1 MQTLQDFLK
10 ITKTICKTLIY
21 IALCICLTVNLSACK
36 SVRIDHQALETSQKE
51 LELCNK
57 IYSIAKRKQKIVD
70 SENSGTDNNN
80 SKDSSKNKS
89 KDSSDTSKNN
99 SNNSSDT
106 SENKSED
113 KSKDSN
119 KYSKSSENSSLGNK
133 SKSKINKSIK
143 DSLLKETAKA
153 WQEVAIQCDTKF
165 AEATIKNAQIMLKIS
180 QKSSNSSSN
189 SPNNSP
195 NKIKD
200 YAKNEEESAIK
211 SIREFTHNNESLRL
225 SHDPLSQAAAGEDRL
240 AFILQTLAAKNLD
253 KKLIKLSDN
262 IASISNIFMHIA
274 GNGEDVRKK
283 TYNMP
288 VDALSSGKTRDYTS
302 TKTLDIAAITYMEC
316 AREELLAFNT
326 SMYITA
332 YNSKNE
338 VEESDNSEEEI
349 SNKSENKSENNSSNQ
364 IDNSKLK
371 NASKNNNR
379 LNEKDIVNKFKRILI
394 KLVTSRLLRAYS
406 LGYPTSES
414 SSLTYKSSK

>member
-10 ITKTICKTLIY
+10 ITKNICKTLIY
-21 IALCICLTVNLSACK
+21 IALCICLIVDLSACK
-36 SVRIDHQALETSQKE
+36 SVRIDNQALETSQKE

-70 SENSGTDNNN
+70 SENSGTDNSKSVSS
-80 SKDSSKNKS
+80 SKDSSK
-89 KDSSDTSKNN
+89 DSSN
-99 SNNSSDT
+99 
-106 SENKSED
+106 NKSENT
-113 KSKDSN
+113 SKDR
-119 KYSKSSENSSLGNK
+119 SKNSSFGNK
-133 SKSKINKSIK
+133 SKGKISESIK
-143 DSLLKETAKA
+143 DSFLKETAKA

-165 AEATIKNAQIMLKIS
+165 AEATIKNAQIMLKLS
-180 QKSSNSSSN
+180 QKS
-189 SPNNSP
+189 NNSP

-200 YAKNEEESAIK
+200 YAKNEEISAIK

-225 SHDPLSQAAAGEDRL
+225 SHNPLAQAAAGEDRL

-288 VDALSSGKTRDYTS
+288 VDALSSGKTRDYT
-302 TKTLDIAAITYMEC
+302 TGKTLDIAAISYMEC

-349 SNKSENKSENNSSNQ
+349 SNKSENNSE
-364 IDNSKLK
+364 
-371 NASKNNNR
+371 NNR

>member
-10 ITKTICKTLIY
+10 ITKNICKTLIY

-36 SVRIDHQALETSQKE
+36 SVRIDNQALETSQKE

-70 SENSGTDNNN
+70 SENSGTDNSKSVSSSKDSSNN
-80 SKDSSKNKS
+80 KSENTSKDSSKN
-89 KDSSDTSKNN
+89 SSF
-99 SNNSSDT
+99 
-106 SENKSED
+106 
-113 KSKDSN
+113 
-119 KYSKSSENSSLGNK
+119 GNK
-133 SKSKINKSIK
+133 SKGKISESIK
-143 DSLLKETAKA
+143 YSFLKETAKA

-165 AEATIKNAQIMLKIS
+165 AEATIKNAQIMLKLS
-180 QKSSNSSSN
+180 QKSNNSS
-189 SPNNSP
+189 NNSS
-195 NKIKD
+195 NKIND
-200 YAKNEEESAIK
+200 YAKNEEISAIK

-225 SHDPLSQAAAGEDRL
+225 SHNPLAQAAAGEDRL

-288 VDALSSGKTRDYTS
+288 VDALSSGKTRDYT
-302 TKTLDIAAITYMEC
+302 TGKTLDIAAISYMEC

-338 VEESDNSEEEI
+338 VEESDNSEEE
-349 SNKSENKSENNSSNQ
+349 SNSKSENNS
-364 IDNSKLK
+364 K
-371 NASKNNNR
+371 NKR

>member
-10 ITKTICKTLIY
+10 ITKNICKTLIY

-36 SVRIDHQALETSQKE
+36 SVRIDNQALETSQKE

-70 SENSGTDNNN
+70 SENSGTDNSKSVIS
-80 SKDSSKNKS
+80 SKDA
-89 KDSSDTSKNN
+89 
-99 SNNSSDT
+99 SN
-106 SENKSED
+106 NKSENT
-113 KSKDSN
+113 SKDR
-119 KYSKSSENSSLGNK
+119 SKNSSLSNK
-133 SKSKINKSIK
+133 SKSKISESIK
-143 DSLLKETAKA
+143 DSFLKETAKA

-165 AEATIKNAQIMLKIS
+165 AEATIKNAQIMLKLS
-180 QKSSNSSSN
+180 QKSNNSS
-189 SPNNSP
+189 NNSS
-195 NKIKD
+195 NKIND
-200 YAKNEEESAIK
+200 YAKNEEISAIK

-225 SHDPLSQAAAGEDRL
+225 SHDPLAQAAAGEDRL

-274 GNGEDVRKK
+274 GSGEDVRKK

-288 VDALSSGKTRDYTS
+288 VDALSSGKTRDYT
-302 TKTLDIAAITYMEC
+302 TGKTLDIAAISYMEC

-349 SNKSENKSENNSSNQ
+349 SNKSENNSE
-364 IDNSKLK
+364 
-371 NASKNNNR
+371 NNR

>member
-10 ITKTICKTLIY
+10 ITKNICKTLIY
-21 IALCICLTVNLSACK
+21 IALCICLIVDLSACK
-36 SVRIDHQALETSQKE
+36 SVRIDNQALETSQKE

-70 SENSGTDNNN
+70 SENSGTDNSKSVSS
-80 SKDSSKNKS
+80 SKDSSN
-89 KDSSDTSKNN
+89 
-99 SNNSSDT
+99 
-106 SENKSED
+106 NKSENT
-113 KSKDSN
+113 SKDR
-119 KYSKSSENSSLGNK
+119 SKNSSFGNK
-133 SKSKINKSIK
+133 SKSKISESIK
-143 DSLLKETAKA
+143 DSFLKETAKA

-165 AEATIKNAQIMLKIS
+165 AEATIKNAQIMLKLS
-180 QKSSNSSSN
+180 QKSNNSFNNSS
-189 SPNNSP
+189 
-195 NKIKD
+195 NKIND
-200 YAKNEEESAIK
+200 YAKNEEISAIK

-225 SHDPLSQAAAGEDRL
+225 SHNPLAQAAAGEDRL

-338 VEESDNSEEEI
+338 VEESDNSEEE
-349 SNKSENKSENNSSNQ
+349 SNSKSENNS
-364 IDNSKLK
+364 K
-371 NASKNNNR
+371 NKR

-394 KLVTSRLLRAYS
+394 KLVTSRLLHAYS

>member
-10 ITKTICKTLIY
+10 ITKNICKTLIY

-36 SVRIDHQALETSQKE
+36 SVRIDNQALETSQKE

-70 SENSGTDNNN
+70 SENSGTDNNKGEN
-80 SKDSSKNKS
+80 SRKNKS
-89 KDSSDTSKNN
+89 KDSSETSKNN

-106 SENKSED
+106 SENKS
-113 KSKDSN
+113 KD
-119 KYSKSSENSSLGNK
+119 SKSSENSSLGNK
-133 SKSKINKSIK
+133 SKSKISESIK
-143 DSLLKETAKA
+143 DSFLKETAKA

-165 AEATIKNAQIMLKIS
+165 AEATIKNAQIMLKLS
-180 QKSSNSSSN
+180 QKSNNSFNNSS
-189 SPNNSP
+189 
-195 NKIKD
+195 NKIND
-200 YAKNEEESAIK
+200 YAKNEEISAIK

-225 SHDPLSQAAAGEDRL
+225 SHDPLAQAAAGEDRL

-302 TKTLDIAAITYMEC
+302 TKTLDIAAISYMEC

-338 VEESDNSEEEI
+338 VEESDNSEEE
-349 SNKSENKSENNSSNQ
+349 SNSKSENNS
-364 IDNSKLK
+364 K
-371 NASKNNNR
+371 NKR

>member
-1 MQTLQDFLK
+1 MQTLQDSLK
-10 ITKTICKTLIY
+10 ITKNICKTLIY

-36 SVRIDHQALETSQKE
+36 SVRIDNQALETSQKE

-70 SENSGTDNNN
+70 SENSGTDNSKSVIS
-80 SKDSSKNKS
+80 SKDSSN
-89 KDSSDTSKNN
+89 
-99 SNNSSDT
+99 
-106 SENKSED
+106 NKSENT
-113 KSKDSN
+113 SKDR
-119 KYSKSSENSSLGNK
+119 SKNSSFGNK
-133 SKSKINKSIK
+133 SKGKISESIK
-143 DSLLKETAKA
+143 DSFLKETAKA

-165 AEATIKNAQIMLKIS
+165 AEATIKNAQIMLKLS
-180 QKSSNSSSN
+180 QKSNNSS
-189 SPNNSP
+189 NNSS
-195 NKIKD
+195 NKIND
-200 YAKNEEESAIK
+200 YAKNEEISAIK

-225 SHDPLSQAAAGEDRL
+225 SHNPLAQAAAGEDRL

-302 TKTLDIAAITYMEC
+302 TKTLDIAAISYMEC

-349 SNKSENKSENNSSNQ
+349 SNKSENNSE
-364 IDNSKLK
+364 
-371 NASKNNNR
+371 NNR

-406 LGYPTSES
+406 LGYPTGES

>member
-89 KDSSDTSKNN
+89 KDSS
-99 SNNSSDT
+99 
-106 SENKSED
+106 
-113 KSKDSN
+113 
-119 KYSKSSENSSLGNK
+119 ENSSLGNK

-165 AEATIKNAQIMLKIS
+165 AEATIKNAQIMLKLS
-180 QKSSNSSSN
+180 QKSSNSSS
-189 SPNNSP
+189 NSP

-211 SIREFTHNNESLRL
+211 SIRDFTHNNESLRL
-225 SHDPLSQAAAGEDRL
+225 SHDPLAQAAAGEDRL

-302 TKTLDIAAITYMEC
+302 AKTLDIAAISYMEC

-338 VEESDNSEEEI
+338 VEESDNSEEESNSSDNK
-349 SNKSENKSENNSSNQ
+349 SNKSSNKS
-364 IDNSKLK
+364 D
-371 NASKNNNR
+371 NASKNSKNDNAIGNNKR
-379 LNEKDIVNKFKRILI
+379 LNEKDIVHKFKRILM

>member
-89 KDSSDTSKNN
+89 KDSS
-99 SNNSSDT
+99 
-106 SENKSED
+106 
-113 KSKDSN
+113 
-119 KYSKSSENSSLGNK
+119 ENSSLGNK

-143 DSLLKETAKA
+143 DSLLTETAKA

-165 AEATIKNAQIMLKIS
+165 AEATIKNAQIMLKLS
-180 QKSSNSSSN
+180 QKSNNLSINLSINSS
-189 SPNNSP
+189 

-225 SHDPLSQAAAGEDRL
+225 SHDPLAQAAAGEDRL

-338 VEESDNSEEEI
+338 VEESDNSEEASDNK
-349 SNKSENKSENNSSNQ
+349 SNKSSHESDNAYAYENNSSNK

-371 NASKNNNR
+371 NASKNNKR
-379 LNEKDIVNKFKRILI
+379 LNEKDIVHKFKRILM

-406 LGYPTSES
+406 LGYPTDES

>member
-10 ITKTICKTLIY
+10 ITKNICKTLIY

-36 SVRIDHQALETSQKE
+36 SVRIDNQALETSQKE

-70 SENSGTDNNN
+70 SENSGTDNSKSVIS
-80 SKDSSKNKS
+80 SKDA
-89 KDSSDTSKNN
+89 
-99 SNNSSDT
+99 SN
-106 SENKSED
+106 NKSENT
-113 KSKDSN
+113 SKDR
-119 KYSKSSENSSLGNK
+119 SKNSSFGNK
-133 SKSKINKSIK
+133 SKGKISESTK
-143 DSLLKETAKA
+143 DSFLKETAKA

-165 AEATIKNAQIMLKIS
+165 AEATIKNAQIMLKLS
-180 QKSSNSSSN
+180 QKSNNSS
-189 SPNNSP
+189 NNSS
-195 NKIKD
+195 NKIND
-200 YAKNEEESAIK
+200 YAKNEEISAIK

-225 SHDPLSQAAAGEDRL
+225 SHDPLAQAAAGEDRL

-302 TKTLDIAAITYMEC
+302 TKTLDIAAISYMEC

-338 VEESDNSEEEI
+338 VEESDNSKEE
-349 SNKSENKSENNSSNQ
+349 SNSKSENKSEN
-364 IDNSKLK
+364 K
-371 NASKNNNR
+371 R
-379 LNEKDIVNKFKRILI
+379 LNEKDIVHKFKRILM

-406 LGYPTSES
+406 LGYPTDES

>member
-10 ITKTICKTLIY
+10 ITKNICKTLIY

-36 SVRIDHQALETSQKE
+36 SVRIDNQSLETSQKE

-70 SENSGTDNNN
+70 SENSGTDNSKSVIS
-80 SKDSSKNKS
+80 SKDSIN
-89 KDSSDTSKNN
+89 
-99 SNNSSDT
+99 
-106 SENKSED
+106 NKSENT
-113 KSKDSN
+113 SKDR
-119 KYSKSSENSSLGNK
+119 SKNSSFGNK
-133 SKSKINKSIK
+133 SKGKISESIK
-143 DSLLKETAKA
+143 DSFLKETAKA

-165 AEATIKNAQIMLKIS
+165 AEATIKNAQIMLKLS
-180 QKSSNSSSN
+180 QKSNNSS
-189 SPNNSP
+189 NNSS
-195 NKIKD
+195 NKIND
-200 YAKNEEESAIK
+200 YAKNEEISAIK

-225 SHDPLSQAAAGEDRL
+225 SHDPLAQAAAGEDRL

-288 VDALSSGKTRDYTS
+288 VDALSSGKTRDYT
-302 TKTLDIAAITYMEC
+302 TGKTLDIATISYMEC

-349 SNKSENKSENNSSNQ
+349 SNKSENKRLN
-364 IDNSKLK
+364 K
-371 NASKNNNR
+371 R
-379 LNEKDIVNKFKRILI
+379 LNEKDIVHKFKRILM

>member
-10 ITKTICKTLIY
+10 ITKNICKTLIY

-36 SVRIDHQALETSQKE
+36 SVRIDNQALETSQKE

-70 SENSGTDNNN
+70 SENSGTDNSKSVIS
-80 SKDSSKNKS
+80 SKDASNNKS
-89 KDSSDTSKNN
+89 KNTSKDR
-99 SNNSSDT
+99 SKNSSF
-106 SENKSED
+106 
-113 KSKDSN
+113 
-119 KYSKSSENSSLGNK
+119 GNK
-133 SKSKINKSIK
+133 SKSKISESIK
-143 DSLLKETAKA
+143 DSFLKESARA

-165 AEATIKNAQIMLKIS
+165 AEATIKNAQIMLKLS
-180 QKSSNSSSN
+180 QKSNNSFNNSS
-189 SPNNSP
+189 NNSSNNP
-195 NKIKD
+195 SNKIND
-200 YAKNEEESAIK
+200 YAKNEEISAIK

-225 SHDPLSQAAAGEDRL
+225 SHNPLAQAAAGEDRL

-288 VDALSSGKTRDYTS
+288 VDALSSGKTRDYT
-302 TKTLDIAAITYMEC
+302 TGKTLDIAAISYMEC

-338 VEESDNSEEEI
+338 VEESDNSEEASDNK
-349 SNKSENKSENNSSNQ
+349 SNKSSHESDNAYAYENNSSNQ

-371 NASKNNNR
+371 NASKNNKR
-379 LNEKDIVNKFKRILI
+379 LNEKDIVNNFKRILI

>member
-10 ITKTICKTLIY
+10 ITKNICKTLIY

-36 SVRIDHQALETSQKE
+36 SVRIDNQALETSQKE

-70 SENSGTDNNN
+70 SENSGTDNNKGEN
-80 SKDSSKNKS
+80 SRKNKS
-89 KDSSDTSKNN
+89 KD
-99 SNNSSDT
+99 
-106 SENKSED
+106 
-113 KSKDSN
+113 
-119 KYSKSSENSSLGNK
+119 SKSSENSSLGNK
-133 SKSKINKSIK
+133 SKSKISESIK
-143 DSLLKETAKA
+143 DSFLKETAKA

-165 AEATIKNAQIMLKIS
+165 AEATIKNAQIMLKLS
-180 QKSSNSSSN
+180 QKSNNSFNNSS
-189 SPNNSP
+189 
-195 NKIKD
+195 NKIND
-200 YAKNEEESAIK
+200 YAKNEEISAIK

-225 SHDPLSQAAAGEDRL
+225 SHNPLAQAAAGEDRL

-274 GNGEDVRKK
+274 GSGEDVRKK
-283 TYNMP
+283 TYNIP
-288 VDALSSGKTRDYTS
+288 VDALSSGKTRDYT
-302 TKTLDIAAITYMEC
+302 TGKTLDIAAISYMEC

-338 VEESDNSEEEI
+338 VEESDNSEEE
-349 SNKSENKSENNSSNQ
+349 SNSKSENNS
-364 IDNSKLK
+364 K
-371 NASKNNNR
+371 NKR
-379 LNEKDIVNKFKRILI
+379 LNEKDIVHKFKRILI

>member
-80 SKDSSKNKS
+80 SKDSSENNSKDSNKDSKSSKNSKNSKNKS
-89 KDSSDTSKNN
+89 KDTSK
-99 SNNSSDT
+99 
-106 SENKSED
+106 
-113 KSKDSN
+113 
-119 KYSKSSENSSLGNK
+119 NSSLGDK
-133 SKSKINKSIK
+133 SKNKINKSIK
-143 DSLLKETAKA
+143 DSLLTETAKA

-165 AEATIKNAQIMLKIS
+165 AEATIKNAQIMLKIL
-180 QKSSNSSSN
+180 QKSSN
-189 SPNNSP
+189 SPNNSS

-225 SHDPLSQAAAGEDRL
+225 SHDPLAQAAAGEDRL

-302 TKTLDIAAITYMEC
+302 AKTLDIAAITYMEC
-316 AREELLAFNT
+316 AREELLSFNT

-338 VEESDNSEEEI
+338 VEESDNSEEASDNK
-349 SNKSENKSENNSSNQ
+349 SNKSSSKSDNASK
-364 IDNSKLK
+364 NSKSD
-371 NASKNNNR
+371 NASKNNKR
-379 LNEKDIVNKFKRILI
+379 LNEKDIVHKFKRILM

>member
-10 ITKTICKTLIY
+10 ITKNICKTLIY

-36 SVRIDHQALETSQKE
+36 SVRIDNQALETSQKE

-70 SENSGTDNNN
+70 SENSGTDNRKSVIS
-80 SKDSSKNKS
+80 SKDA
-89 KDSSDTSKNN
+89 
-99 SNNSSDT
+99 SN
-106 SENKSED
+106 NKSENT
-113 KSKDSN
+113 SKDR
-119 KYSKSSENSSLGNK
+119 SKNSSFGNK
-133 SKSKINKSIK
+133 SKSKIRKSIK
-143 DSLLKETAKA
+143 DSFLKETAKA

-165 AEATIKNAQIMLKIS
+165 AEATIKNAQIMLRLS
-180 QKSSNSSSN
+180 QESNNSSNNSSN
-189 SPNNSP
+189 
-195 NKIKD
+195 KIND
-200 YAKNEEESAIK
+200 YAKNEEISAIK

-225 SHDPLSQAAAGEDRL
+225 SHNPLAQAAAGEDRL

-288 VDALSSGKTRDYTS
+288 VDALSSGKTRDYT
-302 TKTLDIAAITYMEC
+302 TGKTLDIAAISYMEC

-349 SNKSENKSENNSSNQ
+349 SNKSEN
-364 IDNSKLK
+364 NSKNK
-371 NASKNNNR
+371 R

>member
-10 ITKTICKTLIY
+10 ITKNICKTLIY

-36 SVRIDHQALETSQKE
+36 SVRIDNQALETSQKE

-70 SENSGTDNNN
+70 SENSGTDNSKSVSSSKDSSNN
-80 SKDSSKNKS
+80 KSENTSKDSSKN
-89 KDSSDTSKNN
+89 SSF
-99 SNNSSDT
+99 
-106 SENKSED
+106 
-113 KSKDSN
+113 
-119 KYSKSSENSSLGNK
+119 GNK
-133 SKSKINKSIK
+133 SKGKISESIK
-143 DSLLKETAKA
+143 DSFLKETAKA

-165 AEATIKNAQIMLKIS
+165 AEATIKNAQIMLKLS
-180 QKSSNSSSN
+180 QKSNNSFNNSS
-189 SPNNSP
+189 
-195 NKIKD
+195 NKIND
-200 YAKNEEESAIK
+200 YAKNEEISAIK

-225 SHDPLSQAAAGEDRL
+225 SHDPLAQAAAGEDRL

-302 TKTLDIAAITYMEC
+302 TKTLDIAAISYMEC

-338 VEESDNSEEEI
+338 VEESDNSEEASDNK
-349 SNKSENKSENNSSNQ
+349 SNKSSHESDNAYAYENNSSNQ

-371 NASKNNNR
+371 NASKNNKR
-379 LNEKDIVNKFKRILI
+379 LNEKDIVHKFKRILM

>member
-10 ITKTICKTLIY
+10 ITKNICKTLIY

-36 SVRIDHQALETSQKE
+36 SVRIDNQALETSQKE

-70 SENSGTDNNN
+70 SENSGTDNRKSVSS
-80 SKDSSKNKS
+80 SKDSSKNANKDASNTS
-89 KDSSDTSKNN
+89 KDNNNENKNNTSK
-99 SNNSSDT
+99 DR
-106 SENKSED
+106 
-113 KSKDSN
+113 SK
-119 KYSKSSENSSLGNK
+119 NSSLSNK
-133 SKSKINKSIK
+133 SKSKISESIK
-143 DSLLKETAKA
+143 DSFLKETAKA

-165 AEATIKNAQIMLKIS
+165 AEATIKNAQIMLKLS
-180 QKSSNSSSN
+180 QESNNSSNNSSN
-189 SPNNSP
+189 
-195 NKIKD
+195 KIND
-200 YAKNEEESAIK
+200 YAKNEEISAIK

-225 SHDPLSQAAAGEDRL
+225 SHNPLAQAAAGEDRL

-288 VDALSSGKTRDYTS
+288 VDALSSGKTRDYT
-302 TKTLDIAAITYMEC
+302 TGKTLDIAAISYMEC

-349 SNKSENKSENNSSNQ
+349 SNKSENKS
-364 IDNSKLK
+364 
-371 NASKNNNR
+371 

>member
-10 ITKTICKTLIY
+10 ITKNICKTLIY

-36 SVRIDHQALETSQKE
+36 SVRIDNQALETSQKE

-70 SENSGTDNNN
+70 SENSGTDNRKSVIS
-80 SKDSSKNKS
+80 SKDA
-89 KDSSDTSKNN
+89 
-99 SNNSSDT
+99 SN
-106 SENKSED
+106 NKSENT
-113 KSKDSN
+113 SKDR
-119 KYSKSSENSSLGNK
+119 SKNSSFGNK
-133 SKSKINKSIK
+133 SKSKIRKSIK
-143 DSLLKETAKA
+143 DSFLKETAKA

-165 AEATIKNAQIMLKIS
+165 AEATIKNAQIMLRLS
-180 QKSSNSSSN
+180 QESNNSSNNSSN
-189 SPNNSP
+189 
-195 NKIKD
+195 KIND
-200 YAKNEEESAIK
+200 YAKNEEISAIK

-225 SHDPLSQAAAGEDRL
+225 SHNPLAQAAAGEDRL

-288 VDALSSGKTRDYTS
+288 VDALSSGKTRDYT
-302 TKTLDIAAITYMEC
+302 TGKTLDIAAISYMEC

-338 VEESDNSEEEI
+338 VEESDNSEEE
-349 SNKSENKSENNSSNQ
+349 SNSKSENNS
-364 IDNSKLK
+364 K
-371 NASKNNNR
+371 NKR

>member
-10 ITKTICKTLIY
+10 ITKNICKTLIY

-36 SVRIDHQALETSQKE
+36 SVRIDNQALETSQKE

-70 SENSGTDNNN
+70 SENSGTDNSKSVIS
-80 SKDSSKNKS
+80 SKDASNNKS
-89 KDSSDTSKNN
+89 KNTSKDR
-99 SNNSSDT
+99 SKNSSF
-106 SENKSED
+106 
-113 KSKDSN
+113 
-119 KYSKSSENSSLGNK
+119 GNK
-133 SKSKINKSIK
+133 SKSKISESIK
-143 DSLLKETAKA
+143 DSFLKETAKA

-165 AEATIKNAQIMLKIS
+165 AEATIKNAQIMLKLS
-180 QKSSNSSSN
+180 QKSNNSFNNSS
-189 SPNNSP
+189 
-195 NKIKD
+195 NKIND
-200 YAKNEEESAIK
+200 YAKNEEISAIK

-225 SHDPLSQAAAGEDRL
+225 SHDPLAQAAAGEDRL

-253 KKLIKLSDN
+253 KKLIKLSDS

-288 VDALSSGKTRDYTS
+288 VDALSSEKTRDYTS
-302 TKTLDIAAITYMEC
+302 TKTLDIAAISYMEC

-338 VEESDNSEEEI
+338 VEESDNSKEE
-349 SNKSENKSENNSSNQ
+349 SNSKSENKSEN
-364 IDNSKLK
+364 K
-371 NASKNNNR
+371 R
-379 LNEKDIVNKFKRILI
+379 LNEKDIVHKFKRILM

-406 LGYPTSES
+406 LGYPTDES

>member
-10 ITKTICKTLIY
+10 ITKNICKTLIY

-36 SVRIDHQALETSQKE
+36 SVRIDNQALETSQKE

-70 SENSGTDNNN
+70 SENSGTDNRKSVISSKDSSNN
-80 SKDSSKNKS
+80 KSENTSKDSSKN
-89 KDSSDTSKNN
+89 SSF
-99 SNNSSDT
+99 
-106 SENKSED
+106 
-113 KSKDSN
+113 
-119 KYSKSSENSSLGNK
+119 GNK
-133 SKSKINKSIK
+133 SKGKISESIK
-143 DSLLKETAKA
+143 DSFLKETAKA

-165 AEATIKNAQIMLKIS
+165 AEATIKTAQIMLRLS
-180 QKSSNSSSN
+180 QESNNSSNNSSN
-189 SPNNSP
+189 
-195 NKIKD
+195 KIND
-200 YAKNEEESAIK
+200 YAKNEEISAIK

-225 SHDPLSQAAAGEDRL
+225 SHNPLAQAAAGEDRL

-288 VDALSSGKTRDYTS
+288 VDALSSGKTRDYT
-302 TKTLDIAAITYMEC
+302 TGKTLDIAAISYMEC

-338 VEESDNSEEEI
+338 VEESDNSEEE
-349 SNKSENKSENNSSNQ
+349 SNSKSENNS
-364 IDNSKLK
+364 K
-371 NASKNNNR
+371 NKR

>member
-1 MQTLQDFLK
+1 MQTLQDSLK
-10 ITKTICKTLIY
+10 ITKNICKTLIY

-36 SVRIDHQALETSQKE
+36 SVRIDNQALETSQKE

-70 SENSGTDNNN
+70 SENSGTDN
-80 SKDSSKNKS
+80 SKSVISSKE
-89 KDSSDTSKNN
+89 SSN
-99 SNNSSDT
+99 
-106 SENKSED
+106 NKSENT
-113 KSKDSN
+113 SKDR
-119 KYSKSSENSSLGNK
+119 SKNSSFGNK
-133 SKSKINKSIK
+133 SKGKISESIK
-143 DSLLKETAKA
+143 DSFLKETAKA

-165 AEATIKNAQIMLKIS
+165 AEATIKNAQIMLKLS
-180 QKSSNSSSN
+180 QKSNNSS
-189 SPNNSP
+189 NNSS
-195 NKIKD
+195 NKIND
-200 YAKNEEESAIK
+200 YAKNEEISAIK

-225 SHDPLSQAAAGEDRL
+225 SHNPLAQAAAGEDRL

-302 TKTLDIAAITYMEC
+302 TKTLDIAAISYMEC

-349 SNKSENKSENNSSNQ
+349 SNKSENNSE
-364 IDNSKLK
+364 
-371 NASKNNNR
+371 NNR

-406 LGYPTSES
+406 LGYPTGES

>member
-10 ITKTICKTLIY
+10 ITKNICKTLIY

-36 SVRIDHQALETSQKE
+36 SVRIDNQALETSQKE

-70 SENSGTDNNN
+70 SENSGTDNSKSVSSSKDSSNN
-80 SKDSSKNKS
+80 KIENTSKDSSK
-89 KDSSDTSKNN
+89 
-99 SNNSSDT
+99 
-106 SENKSED
+106 
-113 KSKDSN
+113 
-119 KYSKSSENSSLGNK
+119 NSSLGNK
-133 SKSKINKSIK
+133 SKGKISESIK
-143 DSLLKETAKA
+143 DSFLKESAKA

-165 AEATIKNAQIMLKIS
+165 AEATIKNAQIMLRLS
-180 QKSSNSSSN
+180 QKSNNSS
-189 SPNNSP
+189 
-195 NKIKD
+195 NKIND
-200 YAKNEEESAIK
+200 YAKNEEISAIK

-225 SHDPLSQAAAGEDRL
+225 SHDPLAQAAAGEDRL

-288 VDALSSGKTRDYTS
+288 VDALSSGKTRDYT
-302 TKTLDIAAITYMEC
+302 TGKTLDIAAISYMEC

-349 SNKSENKSENNSSNQ
+349 SNKSENKSEN
-364 IDNSKLK
+364 K
-371 NASKNNNR
+371 R
-379 LNEKDIVNKFKRILI
+379 LNEKDIVHKFKRILM

>member
-1 MQTLQDFLK
+1 MQTLQYFLK
-10 ITKTICKTLIY
+10 ITKNICKTLIY

-36 SVRIDHQALETSQKE
+36 SVRIDNQALETSQKE

-70 SENSGTDNNN
+70 SENSGTDNRKSVIS
-80 SKDSSKNKS
+80 SKDASKNANKDASNTS
-89 KDSSDTSKNN
+89 KDNNNENKN
-99 SNNSSDT
+99 DT
-106 SENKSED
+106 SENKS
-113 KSKDSN
+113 KNKNNTSKDS
-119 KYSKSSENSSLGNK
+119 SKNSSLGNK
-133 SKSKINKSIK
+133 SKSKISESIK
-143 DSLLKETAKA
+143 DSFLKETAKA

-165 AEATIKNAQIMLKIS
+165 AEATIKNAQIMLKLS
-180 QKSSNSSSN
+180 QESNNSSNNSSN
-189 SPNNSP
+189 
-195 NKIKD
+195 KIND
-200 YAKNEEESAIK
+200 YAKNEEISAIK

-225 SHDPLSQAAAGEDRL
+225 SHNPLAQAAAGEDRL

-288 VDALSSGKTRDYTS
+288 VDALSSGKTRDYT
-302 TKTLDIAAITYMEC
+302 TGKTLDIAAISYMEC
-316 AREELLAFNT
+316 AQEELLAFNT

-349 SNKSENKSENNSSNQ
+349 SNKSENNSE
-364 IDNSKLK
+364 
-371 NASKNNNR
+371 NNR

>member
-36 SVRIDHQALETSQKE
+36 SVRIDNQALETSQKE

-70 SENSGTDNNN
+70 SENSGTDNSKSVIS
-80 SKDSSKNKS
+80 SKDA
-89 KDSSDTSKNN
+89 
-99 SNNSSDT
+99 SN
-106 SENKSED
+106 NKSENT
-113 KSKDSN
+113 SKDR
-119 KYSKSSENSSLGNK
+119 SKNSSLSNK
-133 SKSKINKSIK
+133 SKSKISESIK
-143 DSLLKETAKA
+143 DSFLKETAKA

-165 AEATIKNAQIMLKIS
+165 AEATIKNAQIMLKLS
-180 QKSSNSSSN
+180 QKSSNSSS
-189 SPNNSP
+189 NSP

-200 YAKNEEESAIK
+200 YAKNEEISAIK

-225 SHDPLSQAAAGEDRL
+225 SHDPLAQAAAGEDRL

-274 GNGEDVRKK
+274 GSGEDVRKK

-288 VDALSSGKTRDYTS
+288 VDALSSGKTRDYT
-302 TKTLDIAAITYMEC
+302 TGKTLDIAAISYMEC

-349 SNKSENKSENNSSNQ
+349 NSKSENNS
-364 IDNSKLK
+364 K
-371 NASKNNNR
+371 NNR
-379 LNEKDIVNKFKRILI
+379 LNEKDIVHKFKRILM

-406 LGYPTSES
+406 LGYPTDES

>member
-80 SKDSSKNKS
+80 ENKNDTSENSSKNKS
-89 KDSSDTSKNN
+89 KDSS
-99 SNNSSDT
+99 
-106 SENKSED
+106 ENKS
-113 KSKDSN
+113 S
-119 KYSKSSENSSLGNK
+119 GNK
-133 SKSKINKSIK
+133 SKSKISESIK
-143 DSLLKETAKA
+143 DSFLKETAKA

-165 AEATIKNAQIMLKIS
+165 AEATIKNAQIMLKLS
-180 QKSSNSSSN
+180 QKSNNSFNNSS
-189 SPNNSP
+189 
-195 NKIKD
+195 NKIND
-200 YAKNEEESAIK
+200 YAKNEEISAIK

-225 SHDPLSQAAAGEDRL
+225 SHDHLAQAAAGEDRL

-253 KKLIKLSDN
+253 KKLIKLSDS

-288 VDALSSGKTRDYTS
+288 VDALSSGKTRDYT
-302 TKTLDIAAITYMEC
+302 TGKTLDIAAISYMEC

-338 VEESDNSEEEI
+338 VEESNNSEEEI
-349 SNKSENKSENNSSNQ
+349 SNKSENKSEN
-364 IDNSKLK
+364 K
-371 NASKNNNR
+371 R

-406 LGYPTSES
+406 LGYPTGES

>member
-10 ITKTICKTLIY
+10 ITKNICKTLIY
-21 IALCICLTVNLSACK
+21 IALCICLTVDLSACK
-36 SVRIDHQALETSQKE
+36 SVRIDNQALETSQKE

-70 SENSGTDNNN
+70 SENSGTDNNKGEN
-80 SKDSSKNKS
+80 SRKNKS
-89 KDSSDTSKNN
+89 KDSSETSKNN

-106 SENKSED
+106 SENKS
-113 KSKDSN
+113 KD
-119 KYSKSSENSSLGNK
+119 SKSSENSSLGNK
-133 SKSKINKSIK
+133 SKSKISKSIK
-143 DSLLKETAKA
+143 DSFLKESAKA

-165 AEATIKNAQIMLKIS
+165 AEATIKNAQIMLKLS
-180 QKSSNSSSN
+180 QKSNKSSNNSS
-189 SPNNSP
+189 
-195 NKIKD
+195 NKIND
-200 YAKNEEESAIK
+200 YAKNEEISAIK

-225 SHDPLSQAAAGEDRL
+225 SHNPLAQAAAGEDRL

-288 VDALSSGKTRDYTS
+288 VDALSSGKTRDYT
-302 TKTLDIAAITYMEC
+302 TGKTLDIAAISYMEC

-338 VEESDNSEEEI
+338 VEESDNSEEE
-349 SNKSENKSENNSSNQ
+349 SNSKSENNS
-364 IDNSKLK
+364 K
-371 NASKNNNR
+371 NKR

>member
-10 ITKTICKTLIY
+10 ITKNICKTLIY

-36 SVRIDHQALETSQKE
+36 SVRIDNQALETSQKE

-70 SENSGTDNNN
+70 SENSGTDNSKSVSSSKDSSNN
-80 SKDSSKNKS
+80 KSENTSKDSSKN
-89 KDSSDTSKNN
+89 SSF
-99 SNNSSDT
+99 
-106 SENKSED
+106 
-113 KSKDSN
+113 
-119 KYSKSSENSSLGNK
+119 GNK
-133 SKSKINKSIK
+133 SKGKISESIK
-143 DSLLKETAKA
+143 YSFLKETAKA

-165 AEATIKNAQIMLKIS
+165 AEATIKNAQIMLKLS
-180 QKSSNSSSN
+180 QKSNNSFNNSS
-189 SPNNSP
+189 
-195 NKIKD
+195 NKIND
-200 YAKNEEESAIK
+200 YAKNEEISAIK

-225 SHDPLSQAAAGEDRL
+225 SHNPLAQAAAGEDRL

-288 VDALSSGKTRDYTS
+288 VDALSSGKTRDYT
-302 TKTLDIAAITYMEC
+302 TGKTLDIAAISYMEC

-338 VEESDNSEEEI
+338 VEESDNSEEE
-349 SNKSENKSENNSSNQ
+349 SNSKSENNS
-364 IDNSKLK
+364 K
-371 NASKNNNR
+371 NKR

>member
-10 ITKTICKTLIY
+10 ITKNICKTLIY

-36 SVRIDHQALETSQKE
+36 SVRIDNQALETSQKE

-70 SENSGTDNNN
+70 SENSGTDNSKSVSSSKDSSNN
-80 SKDSSKNKS
+80 KSENTSKDSSKN
-89 KDSSDTSKNN
+89 SSF
-99 SNNSSDT
+99 
-106 SENKSED
+106 
-113 KSKDSN
+113 
-119 KYSKSSENSSLGNK
+119 GNK
-133 SKSKINKSIK
+133 SKGKISESIK
-143 DSLLKETAKA
+143 DSFLKETAKA

-165 AEATIKNAQIMLKIS
+165 AEATIKNAQIMLKLS
-180 QKSSNSSSN
+180 QKSNNSFNNSS
-189 SPNNSP
+189 
-195 NKIKD
+195 NKIND

-225 SHDPLSQAAAGEDRL
+225 SHDPLAQAAAGEDRL

-288 VDALSSGKTRDYTS
+288 VDALSSGKTRDYT
-302 TKTLDIAAITYMEC
+302 TGKTLDIAAISYMEC

-338 VEESDNSEEEI
+338 VEESYNSEEE
-349 SNKSENKSENNSSNQ
+349 S
-364 IDNSKLK
+364 NSKSD
-371 NASKNNNR
+371 NAIGNNKR

>member
-10 ITKTICKTLIY
+10 ITKNICKTLIY
-21 IALCICLTVNLSACK
+21 IALCICLTVDLSACK
-36 SVRIDHQALETSQKE
+36 SVRIDNQALETSQKE

-70 SENSGTDNNN
+70 SENSGTDNSKSVSS
-80 SKDSSKNKS
+80 SKDSSNNKSENTSKDRSKNKS
-89 KDSSDTSKNN
+89 KDSSETSKNN

-106 SENKSED
+106 SENKS
-113 KSKDSN
+113 KD
-119 KYSKSSENSSLGNK
+119 SKSSENSSLGNK
-133 SKSKINKSIK
+133 SKSKISKSIK
-143 DSLLKETAKA
+143 DSFLKESAKA

-165 AEATIKNAQIMLKIS
+165 AEATIKNAQIMLKLS
-180 QKSSNSSSN
+180 QKSNKSSNNSS
-189 SPNNSP
+189 
-195 NKIKD
+195 NKIND
-200 YAKNEEESAIK
+200 YAKNEEISAIK

-225 SHDPLSQAAAGEDRL
+225 SHNPLAQAAAGEDRL

-288 VDALSSGKTRDYTS
+288 VDALSSGKTRDYT
-302 TKTLDIAAITYMEC
+302 TGKTLDIAAISYMEC

-338 VEESDNSEEEI
+338 VEESDNSEEE
-349 SNKSENKSENNSSNQ
+349 SNSKSENNS
-364 IDNSKLK
+364 K
-371 NASKNNNR
+371 NKR

>member
-10 ITKTICKTLIY
+10 ITKNICKTLIY

-36 SVRIDHQALETSQKE
+36 SVRIDNQALETSQKE

-70 SENSGTDNNN
+70 SENSGTDNRKSVSS
-80 SKDSSKNKS
+80 SKDA
-89 KDSSDTSKNN
+89 
-99 SNNSSDT
+99 SN
-106 SENKSED
+106 NKSENT
-113 KSKDSN
+113 SKDR
-119 KYSKSSENSSLGNK
+119 SKNSSFGNK
-133 SKSKINKSIK
+133 SKGKISESIK
-143 DSLLKETAKA
+143 DSFLKETAKA

-165 AEATIKNAQIMLKIS
+165 AEATIKNAQIMLKLS
-180 QKSSNSSSN
+180 QKSNNSPNNSS
-189 SPNNSP
+189 NNSP

-225 SHDPLSQAAAGEDRL
+225 SHDPLAQAAAGEDRL

-288 VDALSSGKTRDYTS
+288 VDALSSGKTRDYT
-302 TKTLDIAAITYMEC
+302 TGKTLDIAAISYMEC

-349 SNKSENKSENNSSNQ
+349 SNKSENKSENKS
-364 IDNSKLK
+364 
-371 NASKNNNR
+371 

>member
-10 ITKTICKTLIY
+10 ITKNICKTLIY

-36 SVRIDHQALETSQKE
+36 SVRIDNQALETSQKE

-70 SENSGTDNNN
+70 SENSGTDNSKSVSSSKDSSNN
-80 SKDSSKNKS
+80 KSENTSKDSSKN
-89 KDSSDTSKNN
+89 SSF
-99 SNNSSDT
+99 
-106 SENKSED
+106 
-113 KSKDSN
+113 
-119 KYSKSSENSSLGNK
+119 GNK
-133 SKSKINKSIK
+133 SKGKISESIK
-143 DSLLKETAKA
+143 DSFLKETAKA

-165 AEATIKNAQIMLKIS
+165 AEATIKNAQIMLKLS
-180 QKSSNSSSN
+180 QKSNNSFNNSS
-189 SPNNSP
+189 
-195 NKIKD
+195 NKIND
-200 YAKNEEESAIK
+200 YAKNEEISAIK

-225 SHDPLSQAAAGEDRL
+225 SHNPLAQAAAGEDRL

-288 VDALSSGKTRDYTS
+288 VDALSSGKTRDYT
-302 TKTLDIAAITYMEC
+302 TGKTLDIAAISYMEC

-349 SNKSENKSENNSSNQ
+349 SNKSENNSE
-364 IDNSKLK
+364 
-371 NASKNNNR
+371 NNR

-394 KLVTSRLLRAYS
+394 KLVTSRLLHAYS

>member
-36 SVRIDHQALETSQKE
+36 SVRIDNQALETSQKE

-70 SENSGTDNNN
+70 SENSGTDNSKSVIS
-80 SKDSSKNKS
+80 SKDA
-89 KDSSDTSKNN
+89 
-99 SNNSSDT
+99 SN
-106 SENKSED
+106 NKSENT
-113 KSKDSN
+113 SKDR
-119 KYSKSSENSSLGNK
+119 SKNSSLSNK
-133 SKSKINKSIK
+133 SKSKISESIK
-143 DSLLKETAKA
+143 DSFLKETAKA

-165 AEATIKNAQIMLKIS
+165 AEATIKNAQIMLKLS
-180 QKSSNSSSN
+180 QKSNNSFNNSS
-189 SPNNSP
+189 
-195 NKIKD
+195 NKIND
-200 YAKNEEESAIK
+200 YAKNEEISAIK

-225 SHDPLSQAAAGEDRL
+225 SHNPLAQAAAGEDRL

-302 TKTLDIAAITYMEC
+302 TKTLDIAAISYMEC

-349 SNKSENKSENNSSNQ
+349 SNKSENNSE
-364 IDNSKLK
+364 
-371 NASKNNNR
+371 NNR

-406 LGYPTSES
+406 LGYPTGES

>member
-10 ITKTICKTLIY
+10 ITKNICKTLIY

-36 SVRIDHQALETSQKE
+36 SVRIDNQALETSQKE

-70 SENSGTDNNN
+70 SENSGTDNNKGEN
-80 SKDSSKNKS
+80 SRKNKS
-89 KDSSDTSKNN
+89 KD
-99 SNNSSDT
+99 
-106 SENKSED
+106 
-113 KSKDSN
+113 
-119 KYSKSSENSSLGNK
+119 SKSSENSSLGNK
-133 SKSKINKSIK
+133 SKSKISESIK
-143 DSLLKETAKA
+143 DSFLKETAKA

-165 AEATIKNAQIMLKIS
+165 AEATIKNAQIMLKLS
-180 QKSSNSSSN
+180 QKSNNSFNNSS
-189 SPNNSP
+189 
-195 NKIKD
+195 NKIND
-200 YAKNEEESAIK
+200 YAKNEEISAIK

-225 SHDPLSQAAAGEDRL
+225 SHNPLAQAAAGEDRL

-274 GNGEDVRKK
+274 GSGEDVRKK
-283 TYNMP
+283 TYNIP
-288 VDALSSGKTRDYTS
+288 VDALSSGKTRDYT
-302 TKTLDIAAITYMEC
+302 TGKTLDIAAISYMEC

-338 VEESDNSEEEI
+338 VEESDNSEEE
-349 SNKSENKSENNSSNQ
+349 SNSKSENNS
-364 IDNSKLK
+364 K
-371 NASKNNNR
+371 NKR

>member
-10 ITKTICKTLIY
+10 ITKNICKTLIY

-36 SVRIDHQALETSQKE
+36 SVRIDNQALETSQKE

-70 SENSGTDNNN
+70 SENSGTDNSKSVSSSKDSSNN
-80 SKDSSKNKS
+80 KSENTSKDSSKN
-89 KDSSDTSKNN
+89 SSF
-99 SNNSSDT
+99 
-106 SENKSED
+106 
-113 KSKDSN
+113 
-119 KYSKSSENSSLGNK
+119 GNK
-133 SKSKINKSIK
+133 SKGKISESIK
-143 DSLLKETAKA
+143 DSFLKETAKA

-165 AEATIKNAQIMLKIS
+165 AEATIKNAQIMLKLS
-180 QKSSNSSSN
+180 QKSNNSFNNSS
-189 SPNNSP
+189 
-195 NKIKD
+195 NKIND
-200 YAKNEEESAIK
+200 YAKNEEISAIK

-225 SHDPLSQAAAGEDRL
+225 SHNPLAQAAAGEDRL

-288 VDALSSGKTRDYTS
+288 VDALSSGKTRDYT
-302 TKTLDIAAITYMEC
+302 TGKTLDIAAISYMEC

-338 VEESDNSEEEI
+338 VEESDNSEEE
-349 SNKSENKSENNSSNQ
+349 SNSKSENNS
-364 IDNSKLK
+364 K
-371 NASKNNNR
+371 NKR

>member
-10 ITKTICKTLIY
+10 ITKNICKTLIY
-21 IALCICLTVNLSACK
+21 IALCICLIVDLSACK
-36 SVRIDHQALETSQKE
+36 SVRIDNQALETSQKE

-70 SENSGTDNNN
+70 SENSGTDNSKSVSS
-80 SKDSSKNKS
+80 SKDSSN
-89 KDSSDTSKNN
+89 
-99 SNNSSDT
+99 
-106 SENKSED
+106 NKSENT
-113 KSKDSN
+113 SKDR
-119 KYSKSSENSSLGNK
+119 SKNSSFGNK
-133 SKSKINKSIK
+133 SKSKISESIK
-143 DSLLKETAKA
+143 DSFLKETAKA

-165 AEATIKNAQIMLKIS
+165 AEATIKNAQIMLKLS
-180 QKSSNSSSN
+180 QKSNNSFNNSS
-189 SPNNSP
+189 
-195 NKIKD
+195 NKIND
-200 YAKNEEESAIK
+200 YAKNEEISAIK

-225 SHDPLSQAAAGEDRL
+225 SHDPLAQAAAGEDRL

-349 SNKSENKSENNSSNQ
+349 SNKSENKS
-364 IDNSKLK
+364 
-371 NASKNNNR
+371 

-406 LGYPTSES
+406 LGYPTGES

>member
-10 ITKTICKTLIY
+10 ITKNICKTLIY

-36 SVRIDHQALETSQKE
+36 SVRIDNQALETSQKE

-70 SENSGTDNNN
+70 SENSGTDNSKSVIS
-80 SKDSSKNKS
+80 SKDA
-89 KDSSDTSKNN
+89 
-99 SNNSSDT
+99 SN
-106 SENKSED
+106 NKSENT
-113 KSKDSN
+113 SKDR
-119 KYSKSSENSSLGNK
+119 SKNSSFGNK
-133 SKSKINKSIK
+133 SKGKISESTK
-143 DSLLKETAKA
+143 DSFLKETAKA

-165 AEATIKNAQIMLKIS
+165 AEATIKNAQIMLKLS
-180 QKSSNSSSN
+180 QKSNNSS
-189 SPNNSP
+189 NNSS
-195 NKIKD
+195 NKIND
-200 YAKNEEESAIK
+200 YAKNEEISAIK

-225 SHDPLSQAAAGEDRL
+225 SHDPLAQAAAGEDRL

-288 VDALSSGKTRDYTS
+288 VDALSSGKTRDYT
-302 TKTLDIAAITYMEC
+302 TGKTLDIAAISYMEC

-349 SNKSENKSENNSSNQ
+349 SNKSENKSEN
-364 IDNSKLK
+364 K
-371 NASKNNNR
+371 R
-379 LNEKDIVNKFKRILI
+379 LNEKDIVHKFKRILM

>member
-10 ITKTICKTLIY
+10 ITKNICKTLIY

-36 SVRIDHQALETSQKE
+36 SVRIDNQALETSQKE

-70 SENSGTDNNN
+70 SENSGTDNRKSVSS
-80 SKDSSKNKS
+80 SKDSSN
-89 KDSSDTSKNN
+89 
-99 SNNSSDT
+99 
-106 SENKSED
+106 NKSENT
-113 KSKDSN
+113 SKDR
-119 KYSKSSENSSLGNK
+119 SKNSSFGNK
-133 SKSKINKSIK
+133 SKGKISESIK
-143 DSLLKETAKA
+143 DSFLKESARA

-165 AEATIKNAQIMLKIS
+165 AEATIKNAQIMLRLS
-180 QKSSNSSSN
+180 QESNNSSNNSSN
-189 SPNNSP
+189 
-195 NKIKD
+195 KIND
-200 YAKNEEESAIK
+200 YAKNEEISAIK

-225 SHDPLSQAAAGEDRL
+225 SHDPLAQAAAGEDRL

-288 VDALSSGKTRDYTS
+288 VDALSSGKTRDYT
-302 TKTLDIAAITYMEC
+302 TGKTLDIAAISYMEC

-338 VEESDNSEEEI
+338 VEESDNSKEE
-349 SNKSENKSENNSSNQ
+349 SNSKSENKSEN
-364 IDNSKLK
+364 K
-371 NASKNNNR
+371 R